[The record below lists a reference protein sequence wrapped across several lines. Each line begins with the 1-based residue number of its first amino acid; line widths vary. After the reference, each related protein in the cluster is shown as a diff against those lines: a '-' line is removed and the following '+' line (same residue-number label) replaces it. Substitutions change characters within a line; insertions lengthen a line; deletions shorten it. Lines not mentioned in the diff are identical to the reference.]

1 MIRSFLKGGV
11 FYKTPQLHENASI
24 SKDSDIVNKWY
35 VDTKVN
41 NTQINTKQYVD
52 SQINSLNTTINV
64 VVKDSS
70 IPKGAIIMWS
80 GSITTIPS
88 GWTLCNG
95 ANGTPDLRNRFVIGS
110 GSAYPVGTTGG
121 SKDAIVVEHTHT
133 GIAATAGS
141 HTHGST
147 TPSDFTYGGDGW
159 NKAVKYDSRGNTNS
173 SGEHTH
179 PLTINQAG
187 SSGTNANL
195 PPYYALAFI
204 MKL

>member
-41 NTQINTKQYVD
+41 
-52 SQINSLNTTINV
+52 V

-88 GWTLCNG
+88 GWALCNG
-95 ANGTPDLRNRFVIGS
+95 ANGTPNLVDRFVIGS
-110 GSAYPVGTTGG
+110 GGSYGVGAKGG
-121 SKDAIVVEHTHT
+121 SKEAVVVAHTHT
-133 GIAATAGS
+133 GS
-141 HTHGST
+141 
-147 TPSDFTYGGDGW
+147 
-159 NKAVKYDSRGNTNS
+159 TNS
-173 SGEHTH
+173 TGEHTH
-179 PLTINQAG
+179 NVRFDMGRPDTGEIAFDGGSYFSSGLTRTTTSAGNHSHTLTINAPTG
-187 SSGTNANL
+187 ANVVAETNNNANL